1 MQIHRHLVH
10 AWITIS
16 LSLSRLILSCTAQRY
31 LLYMV
36 IVVLIAFG
44 LNLLGISELSRLGI
58 SALHLLN
65 RVPFAE
71 PFPP

>member
-1 MQIHRHLVH
+1 MQIQWNLIHI
-10 AWITIS
+10 WITIS
-16 LSLSRLILSCTAQRY
+16 QHLAQLILSRTVQRC

-44 LNLLGISELSRLGI
+44 LYLLGMSDLSRLGI

-65 RVPFAE
+65 RVPFGE

>member
-1 MQIHRHLVH
+1 MQIQWHL
-10 AWITIS
+10 S
-16 LSLSRLILSCTAQRY
+16 QLILSRTAQRY

-36 IVVLIAFG
+36 IVVFIAFG
-44 LNLLGISELSRLGI
+44 LYLLDMSDLSRLGI

-65 RVPFAE
+65 GVPFGE

>member
-1 MQIHRHLVH
+1 MQIQRHLIH
-10 AWITIS
+10 FWITIS
-16 LSLSRLILSCTAQRY
+16 LYLSRLILSRTVQRS

-44 LNLLGISELSRLGI
+44 LYLLGMSDLSRLGI
-58 SALHLLN
+58 SVLHLLN
-65 RVPFAE
+65 RVPFGE